1 MVAESMPRH
10 RARETTR
17 HTSTRSTRSTR
28 GATTRP
34 QTQASTSRPRPRPAQ
49 GSDRKLNTEPVRTVT
64 VAPVRP
70 KQPARQV
77 VSNRSTRPTGTRST
91 RQPSQLGQSNRPVTV
106 QRVKAS
112 TRAPR
117 LEPVDVPKPEPKR
130 LAIFKEDAFVK
141 KEPKKSTRPVYDKD
155 GNLLD
160 RSKVYGSER
169 EQQKYVTPLNLMVTI
184 FFAICVSMLAFGL
197 LRGNDPTGNTTGSSR
212 EVIVQPAG
220 PNTNTSTNTGI
231 LRNSG
236 R

>member
-1 MVAESMPRH
+1 MVAEVMPRQQ
-10 RARETTR
+10 ARETTR

-28 GATTRP
+28 GMTTRP
-34 QTQASTSRPRPRPAQ
+34 QTEASTNRPRRPRPTQ
-49 GSDRKLNTEPVRTVT
+49 GSGRAVNTEPVRTVT

-117 LEPVDVPKPEPKR
+117 SEPVDVPKPKR
-130 LAIFKEDAFVK
+130 LAFFKEDAFVK

-169 EQQKYVTPLNLMVTI
+169 EQQKYVAPLNLMVTI

-212 EVIVQPAG
+212 EVIVQPVG